1 MAERD
6 EPTRSLL
13 SDLIRSIQT
22 LIRQELRLAQAE
34 GSEKVNQVMAGAVG
48 LVAGLLVAFAALL
61 VLLEALVV
69 ALSKFMDPGWASL
82 IVGIGVAV
90 IGFGLIKYGQSSLAG
105 SNLLPERTIK
115 SVRADADMAMEKV
128 R

>member
-6 EPTRSLL
+6 ETTRSLL
-13 SDLIRSIQT
+13 SDLIGSVQT

-48 LVAGLLVAFAALL
+48 LVAGMLIAFAALL
-61 VLLEALVV
+61 VLLQALVV
-69 ALSKFMDPGWASL
+69 ALADYMDPAWASL
-82 IVGIGVAV
+82 VVGIAVAV
-90 IGFGLIKYGQSSLAG
+90 IGFALIKYGQS
-105 SNLLPERTIK
+105 NLKSTNLVPERTVK
-115 SVRADADMAMEKV
+115 SVRADADLAMEKV